1 MNKRFLR
8 TLSVCVATASVM
20 ASLTLAPTTAGAA
33 KVTFITSSNFTVD
46 NGYLRGVYAGSTPAH
61 INAGVDQN
69 GSVNLYRGTTKLG
82 DSEKLQTGDTVKLM
96 NGSSV
101 AQTLSLVITGDV
113 NGDGKLNAADLLYT
127 QMSVLGVRE
136 LTDLNLKA
144 AEMSNDGELTAADM
158 AILQQYALG
167 IGTPTVTDGF
177 YNSDGIFYAVPVN
190 VGKPGIARYASNDQA
205 NNIARSV
212 WDMQTYN
219 GKVYFGSGDYD
230 KNQSPAYIGCY
241 DPETDEAYI
250 FQDKIDDEQV
260 ERFCIIDGKLVVPG
274 IDPANNSVMHYFY
287 LNEAENSFV
296 NYYMNTNGRLHNF
309 DMISY
314 DGKIFL
320 GGGTN
325 SNVYASAAAVSTD
338 GGRNFSDVGVYY
350 NGNIVNGYTNGGWGR
365 VYNYFVVGGE
375 LYALFY
381 QYSTTD
387 GGNYAGVYKYDAE
400 ANRFNY
406 YSSVSV
412 FDSGYS
418 HSYYVSNK
426 VSGFISYTFCQ
437 AAITVGDKLAI
448 CNGNLLITK
457 DMKNYTKIEPISG
470 IVFTDLVYANDTL
483 YALAMVPNTDGTAT
497 NYVYKSTDLSNFTE
511 VMRFKASTHM
521 RSMEY
526 VDGTFVF
533 GAGARANDTASFDS
547 GTIYRVKFDS

>member
-33 KVTFITSSNFTVD
+33 KVTSITSSNFTVD

-190 VGKPGIARYASNDQA
+190 VGKPGIARYASNDQT

-314 DGKIFL
+314 DGKVFL

-325 SNVYASAAAVSTD
+325 TGVYASAAAV
-338 GGRNFSDVGVYY
+338 G
-350 NGNIVNGYTNGGWGR
+350 
-365 VYNYFVVGGE
+365 
-375 LYALFY
+375 
-381 QYSTTD
+381 
-387 GGNYAGVYKYDAE
+387 
-400 ANRFNY
+400 
-406 YSSVSV
+406 
-412 FDSGYS
+412 
-418 HSYYVSNK
+418 
-426 VSGFISYTFCQ
+426 
-437 AAITVGDKLAI
+437 
-448 CNGNLLITK
+448 
-457 DMKNYTKIEPISG
+457 
-470 IVFTDLVYANDTL
+470 
-483 YALAMVPNTDGTAT
+483 
-497 NYVYKSTDLSNFTE
+497 
-511 VMRFKASTHM
+511 
-521 RSMEY
+521 
-526 VDGTFVF
+526 
-533 GAGARANDTASFDS
+533 
-547 GTIYRVKFDS
+547 

>member
-1 MNKRFLR
+1 MNNRFLR
-8 TLSVCVATASVM
+8 TLSACVAAIFIVCCFSAVPTSAATAN
-20 ASLTLAPTTAGAA
+20 T
-33 KVTFITSSNFTVD
+33 ITSINFTVD
-46 NGYLRGVYAGSTPAH
+46 SGYLCGVYAGSTPAH

-69 GSVNLYRGTTKLG
+69 GNIALWRGETELADG
-82 DSEKLQTGDTVKLM
+82 EKLQTGDTVKLM
-96 NGSSV
+96 DGSAV
-101 AQTLSLVITGDV
+101 KQTLSLVITGDV
-113 NGDGKLNAADLLYT
+113 NSDGKLNAADLLYT
-127 QMSVLGVRE
+127 QMSVLGIRE
-136 LTDLNLKA
+136 LSDSKLKA
-144 AEMSNDGELTAADM
+144 AEISDNGTLDATDLVM
-158 AILQQYALG
+158 LQQYALG

-177 YNSDGIFYAVPVN
+177 YNGDGLFYAVPVN
-190 VGKPGIARYASNDQA
+190 VGKPGIARYASNDQT

-230 KNQSPAYIGCY
+230 KNQSPTYIGCY

-406 YSSVSV
+406 YSTYSV

-483 YALAMVPNTDGTAT
+483 YALAMVPKTDGTAT

-511 VMRFKASTHM
+511 VMRFEASTFM

-526 VDGTFVF
+526 VNGTFVF

-547 GTIYRVKFDS
+547 GTIYRVKVDF

>member
-33 KVTFITSSNFTVD
+33 KVTSITSSNFTVD

-96 NGSSV
+96 NGNSV

-136 LTDLNLKA
+136 LTDSNLKA

-274 IDPANNSVMHYFY
+274 IDPANNSV
-287 LNEAENSFV
+287 
-296 NYYMNTNGRLHNF
+296 R
-309 DMISY
+309 I
-314 DGKIFL
+314 
-320 GGGTN
+320 
-325 SNVYASAAAVSTD
+325 
-338 GGRNFSDVGVYY
+338 
-350 NGNIVNGYTNGGWGR
+350 
-365 VYNYFVVGGE
+365 
-375 LYALFY
+375 
-381 QYSTTD
+381 YSQQT
-387 GGNYAGVYKYDAE
+387 
-400 ANRFNY
+400 
-406 YSSVSV
+406 
-412 FDSGYS
+412 
-418 HSYYVSNK
+418 
-426 VSGFISYTFCQ
+426 
-437 AAITVGDKLAI
+437 
-448 CNGNLLITK
+448 
-457 DMKNYTKIEPISG
+457 
-470 IVFTDLVYANDTL
+470 
-483 YALAMVPNTDGTAT
+483 
-497 NYVYKSTDLSNFTE
+497 
-511 VMRFKASTHM
+511 
-521 RSMEY
+521 
-526 VDGTFVF
+526 
-533 GAGARANDTASFDS
+533 
-547 GTIYRVKFDS
+547 